1 MATTLQRER
10 KTVEILR
17 GALAQADA
25 ETVALADALR
35 QAYKDAGQG
44 DTEAALNVQAI
55 IDGAKP
61 RGE

>member
-1 MATTLQRER
+1 MGEVATL
-10 KTVEILR
+10 K

-44 DTEAALNVQAI
+44 DIEAALNVQAI

-61 RGE
+61 RGK